1 MKQAR
6 SKIWASLRVMTA
18 EKRKVWY
25 LETLG
30 CLIEGAEKKA
40 KRENWA
46 DFSIS
51 ANCFTC
57 QVIQSTLKI
66 EYFKCYLGSFWGK
79 GN

>member
-40 KRENWA
+40 KRE
-46 DFSIS
+46 
-51 ANCFTC
+51 
-57 QVIQSTLKI
+57 
-66 EYFKCYLGSFWGK
+66 LGRL
-79 GN
+79 